1 MKIWEQFE
9 SDCLEYLHK
18 KFNKYATFEG
28 AGGSD
33 STVSDIRVM
42 TKSNK
47 EFFIEAKHTPSQC
60 GQFVLIPNEERKQ
73 FNFSPL
79 NASKLTKNVQ
89 TIINHMN
96 NNFDLFLESGTKG
109 TNIIFDSCEDIFID
123 WVIDYYKDKNTK
135 FIISNN
141 YTILPINRFE
151 HFFNISGTYRIK
163 KSGSSGVAMSQKD
176 AVIKHLSSLK
186 LKGFKYYYNN
196 GHLDVFT
203 SDNVD
208 KNTFKIANNTFMF
221 SKRENSYE
229 IRKLSNTYNANVIF
243 SIDIKNNVKG
253 LTDQEFIKYL
263 TQ

>member
-33 STVSDIRVM
+33 STVSDIKVI

-47 EFFIEAKHTPSQC
+47 EFFIETKHTPSQC
-60 GQFVLIPNEERKQ
+60 GQFVLIPDESKKQ
-73 FNFSPL
+73 FIFSQL

-109 TNIIFDSCEDIFID
+109 TDIIFDSCEDVFID
-123 WVIDYYKDKNTK
+123 WVINYYKNKDIK

-141 YTILPINRFE
+141 YILLPINKFKN
-151 HFFNISGTYRIK
+151 FFNISGTYRIK

-176 AVIKHLSSLK
+176 AVIKYLSSLK

-208 KNTFKIANNTFMF
+208 KSTFKIDNNTFMF
-221 SKRENSYE
+221 SKRENNYE

-243 SIDIKNNVKG
+243 SIDIKDNING
-253 LTDQEFIKYL
+253 LTDQEFIKCL
-263 TQ
+263 T